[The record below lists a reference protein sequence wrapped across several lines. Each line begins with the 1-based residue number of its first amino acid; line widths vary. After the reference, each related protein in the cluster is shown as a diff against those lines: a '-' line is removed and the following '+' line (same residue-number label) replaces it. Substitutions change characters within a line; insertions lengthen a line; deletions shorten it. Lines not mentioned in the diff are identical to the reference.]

1 VYILDFD
8 NDSEELM
15 HWNRDHWGSLNWVF
29 SAEMLA
35 LVVIKH
41 IPKSIGMGNTGI
53 LVCESIFENPV
64 LIDIVLACRNKSTV
78 GAFGIFWA
86 GFAIGLG
93 FWVARGIARLRSCSA
108 FVII

>member
-1 VYILDFD
+1 MCKGPYGKASNLVYIPDFD

-64 LIDIVLACRNKSTV
+64 LFDSVLGCRNKSK
-78 GAFGIFWA
+78 GGPFGIDWA
-86 GFAIGLG
+86 YFGIGLG
-93 FWVARGIARLRSCSA
+93 F
-108 FVII
+108 